1 MGILAVQV
9 ITEAGETKKQSE
21 EIVNTLNQE
30 EKA

>member
-9 ITEAGETKKQSE
+9 ITEAGKTNKQSE
-21 EIVNTLNQE
+21 ETVTTLNQE